1 MQAELETLAMEKPA
15 STDIGK
21 ILRYARIIANA
32 QDRTM
37 SAVLTRAGGTSG
49 LYTRIAE
56 GGDMETR
63 SAERILGCLRE
74 ELGRIRDSVR

>member
-1 MQAELETLAMEKPA
+1 MQAELETLPKEKPA
-15 STDIGK
+15 SQDIAK
-21 ILRYARIIANA
+21 ILRCARIIAHA
-32 QDRTM
+32 QDRTV

-49 LYTRIAE
+49 LYDRIAD

-63 SAERILGCLRE
+63 NAERIMERLRE